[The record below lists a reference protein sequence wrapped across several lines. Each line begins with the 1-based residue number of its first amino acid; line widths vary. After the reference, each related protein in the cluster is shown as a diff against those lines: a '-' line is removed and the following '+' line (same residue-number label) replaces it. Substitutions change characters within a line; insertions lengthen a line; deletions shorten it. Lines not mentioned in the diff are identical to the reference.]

1 MRSSLAAGL
10 VCAAL
15 LAAGASWRLAL
26 PGFHYQFPRDHFV
39 HADFQNEWWYYTG
52 NLKTGNGRRFGYE
65 LTFFRHGVS
74 RAPGSGSVWDVPDV
88 WLAHLALS
96 DIGGGRF
103 YHTERLNRP
112 GPGFAGAS
120 LERGLIWNGNW
131 FSRWSDGGARQ
142 QLQAVADDF
151 RFHLDLEPLKPPVI
165 HGRDGISRKG
175 PLKGQASHYISFTRL
190 RTEGTVEV
198 KGARYAVSGLSWMD
212 HEFFTHQLTADQS
225 GWDWFSIQFDDG
237 AELMLFQL
245 RRKDGAA
252 DPFSAGTWIPATG
265 ASRPLAAGEFSLQ
278 PGAVWHSKAT
288 GGSYPVA
295 WTITVRPLKLNLR
308 LTTPLVGQELSGNST
323 ASPSYWEGA
332 IDVAGTREGRSVRG
346 RGYLEM
352 TGYAG
357 GIHL

>member
-1 MRSSLAAGL
+1 MRSSLVAVLACSG
-10 VCAAL
+10 L
-15 LAAGASWRLAL
+15 LAAGVVWRLAL
-26 PGFHYQFPRDHFV
+26 PGYHYQFPRDHFS
-39 HADFQNEWWYYTG
+39 HPGFQNEWWYYTG
-52 NLKTGNGRRFGYE
+52 NLETGGGRRFGYE

-74 RAPGSGSVWDVPDV
+74 RAPASGSVWDVPDV

-96 DIGGGRF
+96 DIGGERF

-131 FSRWSDGGARQ
+131 FSRWTNGGQRQ
-142 QLQAVADDF
+142 QLQAIADRF
-151 RFHLDLEPLKPPVI
+151 RFNLVLEPLKPPVI
-165 HGRDGISRKG
+165 HGRDGVSRKG
-175 PLKGQASHYISFTRL
+175 PLEGQASHYISFTRL
-190 RTEGTVEV
+190 RTRGTVEV
-198 KGARYAVSGLSWMD
+198 KGERWAASGLSWMD

-237 AELMLFQL
+237 AELMLFRL

-252 DPFSAGTWIPATG
+252 DPFSAGTWIPAAG
-265 ASRPLAAGEFSLQ
+265 PSRQLTAGDFNLQ

-288 GGSYPVA
+288 GGDYPIT
-295 WTITVRPLKLNLR
+295 WTITVRPLKLDLR
-308 LTTPLVGQELSGNST
+308 LTTPLAGQELTGGST

-332 IDVAGTREGRSVRG
+332 VDVEGTREGRGVRG

-357 GIHL
+357 GIHF